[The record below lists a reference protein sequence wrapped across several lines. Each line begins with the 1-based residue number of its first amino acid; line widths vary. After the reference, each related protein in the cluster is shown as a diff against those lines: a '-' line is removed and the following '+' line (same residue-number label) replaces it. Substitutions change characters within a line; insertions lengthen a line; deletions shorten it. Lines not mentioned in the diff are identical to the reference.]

1 MEKAEIKQQAL
12 IFVKARNNLLAV
24 IVLTVV
30 NIILSAFNA
39 SVSFPFS
46 ATIPQFVFEVG
57 KSLESEMENNLFMT
71 VGLVIAFIIIMIYF
85 VFWILSKRKRV
96 FILVALIFFI
106 VDCLLLLYLIS
117 SMEFDASF
125 FIDIAFHCW
134 ILYYLI
140 NGVRAW
146 FKMRKVDTDVFN
158 NIMQEIKDN
167 KESSAKTPV
176 SEESNEESDEEKT
189 EDDNST
195 NQ

>member
-1 MEKAEIKQQAL
+1 MEKADIRQQAL

-24 IVLTVV
+24 IVFTVV

-39 SVSFPFS
+39 GVNFLFS
-46 ATIPQFVFEVG
+46 ATSPLLVFELG
-57 KSLESEMENNLFMT
+57 KYFESETENDFFMT

-85 VFWILSKRKRV
+85 VFWILSKRERV

-106 VDCLLLLYLIS
+106 VDCLLLFWFILSTGFEAS
-117 SMEFDASF
+117 SLF
-125 FIDIAFHCW
+125 DIAFHCW

-146 FKMRKVDTDVFN
+146 FKMREVDTDVFN